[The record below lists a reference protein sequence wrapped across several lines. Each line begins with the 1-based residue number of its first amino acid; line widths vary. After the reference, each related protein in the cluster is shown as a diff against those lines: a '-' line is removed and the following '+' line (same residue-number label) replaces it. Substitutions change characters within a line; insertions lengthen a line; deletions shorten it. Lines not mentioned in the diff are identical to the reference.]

1 MINLR
6 HIKKFLAI
14 IILSLLLP
22 SQLFANKKFDKD
34 LKKVS
39 KDNAFINSK
48 GVVYSIE
55 EIPDKQNTI
64 LVIYS
69 HGSGTDTKIEKCLKS
84 WSRPAP
90 IIKNLHNKKIKEFTV
105 KIYRLCSEVRR

>member
-6 HIKKFLAI
+6 HMKFLGMVI
-14 IILSLLLP
+14 FSLLLTG
-22 SQLFANKKFDKD
+22 QLFADKKLDKD

-48 GVVYSIE
+48 SEVYSIE

-69 HGSGTDTKIEKCLKS
+69 HGSGTDTKNRKMLEIMELAS
-84 WSRPAP
+84 F
-90 IIKNLHNKKIKEFTV
+90 NYKKFT
-105 KIYRLCSEVRR
+105 

>member
-6 HIKKFLAI
+6 HINKFLAI

-48 GVVYSIE
+48 DVVYSIE

-64 LVIYS
+64 LVIYN

>member
-1 MINLR
+1 M
-6 HIKKFLAI
+6 KKFLGL
-14 IILSLLLP
+14 IILSLLLS
-22 SQLFANKKFDKD
+22 SQSFADKNFDKD

-48 GVVYSIE
+48 GKVYSIE

-69 HGSGTDTKIEKCLKS
+69 HGSGTDTKNRKMLEIMELAS
-84 WSRPAP
+84 F
-90 IIKNLHNKKIKEFTV
+90 NYKKFT
-105 KIYRLCSEVRR
+105 